1 MSGENGNS
9 LAIILA
15 REGRRGN
22 RSVGVRAMVDVQ
34 DARLWRRGRGIREM
48 LMRISFTFAPTASVE
63 EPWRR
68 RIGWC
73 TDCTGIKVQHL
84 LLNSCRGTDHQQA
97 HPFEPLKDATH
108 RRAPC
113 TSPTAVPPRQS
124 PPAAPPPPLPGA
136 SRPARALRQGSDAP
150 PDRRGPRPVSR
161 PSPSE
166 RPVFLAAA
174 PRPPR
179 WSPARYRRGTSSA
192 SRRARFTF
200 VPDPPVS

>member
-1 MSGENGNS
+1 
-9 LAIILA
+9 
-15 REGRRGN
+15 
-22 RSVGVRAMVDVQ
+22 
-34 DARLWRRGRGIREM
+34 
-48 LMRISFTFAPTASVE
+48 MRISFTFAPTASVE

-113 TSPTAVPPRQS
+113 TSSTAVPPRQS